1 MQAAQAG
8 RSVVPD
14 GDYSVRS
21 SQLTAPRTSF
31 AAVWGRPLADR
42 IDPMGKQSGGGSQA
56 AAPAVTESAMPP
68 PSSLTVA
75 QPAQSSKTEGLETEV
90 GRLNAENELLKK
102 RLYDSQDEVSA
113 RGFRSR
119 PSSALT
125 PLGSHLRMACLLAAW
140 KAELLGCEKNE
151 HRLTSAPP
159 PHFQVNRLKGMIE
172 SQDKKSFKSDSDSQS
187 TGNSAKKSQSRL
199 DSPPSRSAPQPA
211 SCAAQPFAMPISFS
225 QFFVTASRAR
235 HSAFPFFCP
244 ET

>member
-1 MQAAQAG
+1 MQAAQAS

-31 AAVWGRPLADR
+31 AAVWGRSLADR
-42 IDPMGKQSGGGSQA
+42 IDPMGKQSGGSQA

-125 PLGSHLRMACLLAAW
+125 PLGSRSAW
-140 KAELLGCEKNE
+140 RASVRRGK
-151 HRLTSAPP
+151 
-159 PHFQVNRLKGMIE
+159 Q
-172 SQDKKSFKSDSDSQS
+172 SFWA
-187 TGNSAKKSQSRL
+187 AKKMSIA
-199 DSPPSRSAPQPA
+199 SPPRRRPTSR
-211 SCAAQPFAMPISFS
+211 
-225 QFFVTASRAR
+225 
-235 HSAFPFFCP
+235 
-244 ET
+244 